1 MSKAMK
7 GIYIIKKIKTLPQH
21 SLVTI
26 YKQLVRLHLDYV
38 YIIYD
43 QPSKKIEG
51 FQYNSV
57 PAITD
62 VIKGIS

>member
-1 MSKAMK
+1 MK
-7 GIYIIKKIKTLPQH
+7 GMYIIKKIKTLPQH

-51 FQYNSV
+51 FQ
-57 PAITD
+57 
-62 VIKGIS
+62 